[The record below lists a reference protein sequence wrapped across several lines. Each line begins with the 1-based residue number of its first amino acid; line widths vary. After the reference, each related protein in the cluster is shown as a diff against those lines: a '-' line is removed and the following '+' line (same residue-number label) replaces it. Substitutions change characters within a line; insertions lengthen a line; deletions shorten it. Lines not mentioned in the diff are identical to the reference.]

1 MENELFFLGFVVFEN
16 PLKPETIPT
25 MIKLNQANI
34 NSIIVTGDNALTAIK
49 VA

>member
-1 MENELFFLGFVVFEN
+1 MFEN

-25 MIKLNQANI
+25 MEKLNEAKL